1 MGSWNLRRD
10 VQQLYFNAHYWKQM
24 FLSIPFVCSPLEITG
39 CWNFKLFQGRN
50 SILWLFLLCVYKN
63 IRNSLLDETR
73 DPSCSLS
80 LTVPIENIIC
90 GEHMHGVACT
100 PFSALFP
107 QELKDTLNL
116 QHSSNLSK
124 PCRRV
129 DPIPCSPLDLGS
141 SFTASTLKAC
151 PVVRNPAFLVGAMVS
166 SSTTS
171 NSCHGDVLISSHSAP
186 FPDME

>member
-50 SILWLFLLCVYKN
+50 SILCLFLLCVYKN

-73 DPSCSLS
+73 DPSCSPS
-80 LTVPIENIIC
+80 LIVPIENIIC

-100 PFSALFP
+100 PFSALFAP
-107 QELKDTLNL
+107 RAKGYLESSALFHFKQAL
-116 QHSSNLSK
+116 QVGQSYSLLTSRLGQLFHSLHPESLS
-124 PCRRV
+124 
-129 DPIPCSPLDLGS
+129 SGLQS
-141 SFTASTLKAC
+141 S
-151 PVVRNPAFLVGAMVS
+151 
-166 SSTTS
+166 
-171 NSCHGDVLISSHSAP
+171 ISGGCYGI
-186 FPDME
+186 